1 MFGEELIAQ
10 HPDELHSMRV
20 GEKVSFP
27 KKGMACF
34 FVRSGNHR
42 FMLSFV
48 EEIVLLALDDKSGK
62 FVDLP
67 PLSLDQALAG
77 AALLELAF
85 QNRIDTDLK
94 HLTLVEAKPLGDPML
109 DPILQ
114 EIVRAKDKKDAKYW
128 VGMISSEGEKLRDA
142 ALAKLVS
149 RGILKKEEKKILWV
163 IPGRRY
169 PMIHDQEEREVR
181 ARIRAVITGGE
192 IPSPRDVVLI
202 SLASACQLLR
212 TIYTD
217 AELLQNSRR
226 IAEVSKMDLI
236 GQAVS
241 KSVAEVQEAVM
252 RAVVYSV

>member
-1 MFGEELIAQ
+1 MPCFIALSRN
-10 HPDELHSMRV
+10 DGV
-20 GEKVSFP
+20 
-27 KKGMACF
+27 
-34 FVRSGNHR
+34 
-42 FMLSFV
+42 MLSFV

-67 PLSLDQALAG
+67 PLALDQALAG
-77 AALLELAF
+77 AVLLELAF

-94 HLTLVEAKPLGDPML
+94 HLTLVDQKPLGDSLL
-109 DPILQ
+109 DPVLK
-114 EIVRAKDKKDAKYW
+114 EIVDAKDKKDAKYW
-128 VGMISSEGEKLRDA
+128 VGVLSSDGDRLRNA
-142 ALAKLVS
+142 ALQKLVS
-149 RGILKKEEKKILWV
+149 HGILKKEEKKILWV

-169 PMIHDQEEREVR
+169 PMIDDREEREVR
-181 ARIRAVITGGE
+181 ARIRSVISGGE

-212 TIYTD
+212 TIYSD
-217 AELLQNSRR
+217 AELLQNSQR
-226 IAEVSKMDLI
+226 IAAVSKMDLI

>member
-1 MFGEELIAQ
+1 MPCFIALRGN
-10 HPDELHSMRV
+10 DESM
-20 GEKVSFP
+20 
-27 KKGMACF
+27 
-34 FVRSGNHR
+34 
-42 FMLSFV
+42 LTFV
-48 EEIVLLALDDKSGK
+48 EEIVLLSLDDKSGK

-67 PLSLDQALAG
+67 PLALDQALAG

-85 QNRIDTDLK
+85 QNRIDTDLR
-94 HLTLVEAKPLGDPML
+94 HLTLVDAKPLGDSLL
-109 DPILQ
+109 DPLLK
-114 EIVRAKDKKDAKYW
+114 EIVAAKDRKDAKYW
-128 VGMISSEGEKLRDA
+128 VGVLSSDGEKLRDA

-169 PMIHDQEEREVR
+169 PMINDQEEREVR
-181 ARIRAVITGGE
+181 ARIRSVIDGGE

-212 TIYTD
+212 TIYSD
-217 AELLQNSRR
+217 AELLKNSRR

>member
-1 MFGEELIAQ
+1 MPCF
-10 HPDELHSMRV
+10 
-20 GEKVSFP
+20 
-27 KKGMACF
+27 MALA
-34 FVRSGNHR
+34 GNDGS
-42 FMLSFV
+42 MLSFV

-67 PLSLDQALAG
+67 PLALDQALAG

-94 HLTLVEAKPLGDPML
+94 HLTLVDAKPLGDNLL
-109 DPILQ
+109 DPILK
-114 EIVRAKDKKDAKYW
+114 EIVDAKDKKDAKYW
-128 VGMISSEGEKLRDA
+128 VGILSSDGDRLRKA
-142 ALAKLVS
+142 ALAKLVA

-169 PMIHDQEEREVR
+169 PMINDQEEREVR
-181 ARIRAVITGGE
+181 ARIRSVVTGGE

-212 TIYTD
+212 TIYSD